1 MAKSKQPKIVT
12 AADYQKK
19 YAARTNTRGRVIRK
33 PSESVEQGY
42 LIQWVKANYP
52 NICFTVDLAGLN
64 LSKTQRA
71 IYSQRKRGHPDLMFQ
86 VWYKDD
92 YCGLAIEFKKTGI
105 NVPKMCLTDEHFK
118 EQLDYLL
125 SLRNSRWLAVFVAG
139 IDNARRVIS
148 AYMEAN
154 ENSIETIKKHSYP
167 NF

>member
-1 MAKSKQPKIVT
+1 MKGKTPQKVT
-12 AADYQKK
+12 VEQFKKK
-19 YAARTNTRGRVIRK
+19 YAARTNTRGKVAKK

-64 LSKTQRA
+64 LSVRQRA

-92 YCGLAIEFKKTGI
+92 YCGLAIEFKKTSI

-118 EQLDYLL
+118 EQLDYLY
-125 SLRNSRWLAVFVAG
+125 SLRNARWLAVFVAG
-139 IDNARRVIS
+139 IDNAKRVIA
-148 AYMEAN
+148 AYMEAKDDSL
-154 ENSIETIKKHSYP
+154 EVIAKYSYP
-167 NF
+167 KM

>member
-19 YAARTNTRGRVIRK
+19 YSARTNIRGKVQKK

-42 LIQWVKANYP
+42 LIQWFKGKYP
-52 NICFTVDLAGLN
+52 EACFTVDLAGLN

-105 NVPKMCLTDEHFK
+105 NIPKMCITDEHFK
-118 EQLDYLL
+118 EQFEYLL
-125 SLRNSRWLAVFVAG
+125 SLRNCRWLAVFVAG
-139 IDNARRVIS
+139 IDNAKQVIS